1 MKKKLLFT
9 TLLLL
14 LIGALSYGSNALM
27 QPNAIIRPVSS
38 QEMMSHYP
46 HSMTIVAA
54 NYSHNNDKQ
63 TVVLENLESDVSDPN
78 YKRLVYKNMEEIS
91 KQFVNDPAIRFW
103 LVDKN
108 TQEVVAGSD
117 AADFA
122 KRDDKDLF
130 QWSQTI
136 NVPEDFQPFMDANRF
151 PYERL
156 GIGYSDNPEFKG
168 SYSLSDKYDYVF
180 ALSANQKELRNS
192 EVMNTITSDYY
203 SRQNTT
209 ATLLMFGAI
218 ILAVFIVIYPI
229 RIAAEVPPFKNI
241 WNLKGELAVIL
252 LALLVSYGTSL
263 TFTLASVY
271 TYQIDAVMMT
281 LSVGQSITYGF
292 VASHMYLWWAII
304 FGVYALALF
313 YVKRVLTFG
322 IFRTFKEK
330 TYTGRFMARVK
341 RNSTTFLTS
350 PLTTKF
356 KNRIIVLIAINTFII
371 IVLISLGTFGV
382 ILALVY
388 GVVLSYFSIRLLTG
402 VKTDYLALQAQAA
415 HIAQGDFDTVEPMKT
430 TLFKPILDELST
442 INKGFDHAVKE
453 AMQSQLTKTELITN
467 VSHDLK
473 TPLTGIRNYSEL
485 LQDQTLDDA
494 TRLEYTVRLNSYTER
509 LTKLIED
516 LFDISKASSG
526 EIRLDAQEL
535 DIVSLVEQALIEHKD
550 ALESR
555 DIQVVTEIAEQPLM
569 VNLDAD
575 KTFRIFDN
583 IIQNV
588 VKYGMEHTRFYVD
601 VSVRDSNVRVSMK
614 NISASPLNLKP
625 DEVVARFV
633 RGDKSRT
640 ETGSGLGLAIAQSF
654 TQIQTGQFTIEID
667 GDLFK
672 VIIEFPCIH

>member
-9 TLLLL
+9 TLLLI
-14 LIGALSYGSNALM
+14 LIGALGYGSNVLI
-27 QPNAIIRPVSS
+27 QPNATIRPIATN
-38 QEMMSHYP
+38 ELMSRYP

-54 NYSHNNDKQ
+54 NYSHANDTQ
-63 TVVLENLESDVSDPN
+63 TEVLHDVKAASQDAN
-78 YKRLVYKNMEEIS
+78 FERIVYKSMEDVS

-108 TQEVVAGSD
+108 TQEVVAGSNT
-117 AADFA
+117 ADFV

-130 QWSQTI
+130 QWSLT
-136 NVPEDFQPFMDANRF
+136 VYAPEDFQPYMDTARF

-156 GIGYSDNPEFKG
+156 GVRYPDNPEFQG
-168 SYSLSDKYDYVF
+168 SYTFSDKFDYVF
-180 ALSANQKELRNS
+180 ALSANQTELKES
-192 EVMNTITSDYY
+192 EIATTIASNYRMY
-203 SRQNTT
+203 QNTA
-209 ATLLMFGAI
+209 ATILVAGIM
-218 ILAVFIVIYPI
+218 ILAVFFLIYPI
-229 RIAAEVPPFKNI
+229 SISSSVSPFKNL
-241 WNLKGELAVIL
+241 WNLKLELVVIFL
-252 LALLVSYGTSL
+252 GILVSYATVFILSIGSIYAYRMDDIFL
-263 TFTLASVY
+263 
-271 TYQIDAVMMT
+271 T
-281 LSVGQSITYGF
+281 LSMGKAISYGLI
-292 VASHMYLWWAII
+292 ASHLYLAWAA
-304 FGVYALALF
+304 VYAIYALLLF

-322 IFRTFKEK
+322 IFRTLKEK
-330 TYTGRFMARVK
+330 SYTGRILCRLK
-341 RNSTTFLTS
+341 QNSDEILTS
-350 PLTTKF
+350 PLTPKF
-356 KNRIIVLIAINTFII
+356 KNRIMALVAINTLII
-371 IVLISLGTFGV
+371 LILIGMGSVGV
-382 ILALVY
+382 VFALIY
-388 GVVLSYFSIRLLTG
+388 GVVLAYYSIRLLNG
-402 VKTDYLALQAQAA
+402 VKRDYLALQAQAA
-415 HIAQGDFDTVEPMKT
+415 HIARGDFDTVEPMQT
-430 TLFKPILDELST
+430 TIFRPILDELST

-473 TPLTGIRNYSEL
+473 TPFTGIRNYSEL
-485 LQDQTLDDA
+485 LQDDTLDNA
-494 TRLEYTVRLNSYTER
+494 TRLEYTMRLNSYTER

-526 EIRLDAQEL
+526 EIRLEFQEL
-535 DIVSLVEQALIEHKD
+535 DIVSLVEQALIEHQD
-550 ALESR
+550 TLENR
-555 DIQVVTEIAEQPLM
+555 NIQVVTEIADQPLM

-601 VSVRDSNVRVSMK
+601 VSIQESNVRVSMK

-654 TQIQTGQFTIEID
+654 TQIQAGQFTIEID

-672 VIIEFPCIH
+672 VIIEFPCNQ